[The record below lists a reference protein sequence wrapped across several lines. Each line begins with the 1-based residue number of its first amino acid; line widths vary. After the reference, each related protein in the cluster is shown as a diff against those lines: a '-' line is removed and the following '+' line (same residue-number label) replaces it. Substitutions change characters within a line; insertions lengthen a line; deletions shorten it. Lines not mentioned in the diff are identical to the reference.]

1 MGNAGFPNDFLWGAS
16 SSAAHIEGGWQEGGR
31 TPSIWD
37 IAPAKKVKQGES
49 CHTACDHYHRW
60 REDVAL
66 MQKMG
71 LRSYRFSVSWS
82 RIMPEEGKVNPTGI
96 KFYSDLVDTLLA
108 AGVEPLVTIYHWDMP
123 LWVYKKGGW
132 LSEAIIPLFQE
143 YTRVIV
149 EALSDRV
156 KWWIPMNEPG
166 CFIMNAY
173 LQGVHA
179 PFRRDYLALSKLTRI
194 CMLAH
199 GEAVKTVRK
208 YAKQPVKV
216 GMAFSTGAYVP
227 DAETP
232 EKIEEAR
239 RLSMEDGCGL
249 MGNRWWMDP
258 ILAGKPV
265 RAYGVYSSSQR
276 DMEQIHQPLDFVGL
290 NIYTPYNYA
299 DWGANK
305 QAPAPGTPKNSLGW
319 VIDDRCMYWNVRFV
333 YEKYRLPV
341 MITENGMSDYD
352 APSLDGQVHDPKRV
366 DFLIGYLRQLKRAI
380 DEGIPVLGYQHWSI
394 LDNFEWAEGYDP
406 RFGLVYVDF
415 QSGERIPKDSA
426 RVYKK
431 IIESNGSVLSKEVA
445 TWVPDS
451 LH

>member
-1 MGNAGFPNDFLWGAS
+1 
-16 SSAAHIEGGWQEGGR
+16 
-31 TPSIWD
+31 
-37 IAPAKKVKQGES
+37 
-49 CHTACDHYHRW
+49 
-60 REDVAL
+60 
-66 MQKMG
+66 
-71 LRSYRFSVSWS
+71 
-82 RIMPEEGKVNPTGI
+82 
-96 KFYSDLVDTLLA
+96 
-108 AGVEPLVTIYHWDMP
+108 
-123 LWVYKKGGW
+123 
-132 LSEAIIPLFQE
+132 
-143 YTRVIV
+143 
-149 EALSDRV
+149 
-156 KWWIPMNEPG
+156 MNEPG

-333 YEKYRLPV
+333 YERYHLPV

-380 DEGIPVLGYQHWSI
+380 DEESQCWATSTGQFWITLSGPKATIPGLALSMWTFKAERESRRI
-394 LDNFEWAEGYDP
+394 LQGCT
-406 RFGLVYVDF
+406 
-415 QSGERIPKDSA
+415 
-426 RVYKK
+426 KK
-431 IIESNGSVLSKEVA
+431 SLRA
-445 TWVPDS
+445 TAAF
-451 LH
+451 